1 MAVELLDYDSAD
13 YFSDERSQ
21 RALLEDAFD
30 SNDPGTILH
39 AIGIVARARGMT
51 ALAHETGLKRQQL
64 YHAFRSGGNPTI
76 GTVYKVLQSL
86 GLRLQLESAGA

>member
-1 MAVELLDYDSAD
+1 MATELLDYDSAD
-13 YFSDERSQ
+13 HFGDERAQ
-21 RALLEDAFD
+21 RALLEDAFN
-30 SNDPGTILH
+30 SNDPGIILH

-51 ALAHETGLKRQQL
+51 TLAHETGLKRQHL

-86 GLRLQLESAGA
+86 GLRLQVETVEA